1 MKRVPALLLVL
12 LLLAGCQGPTEPV
25 RTPVSPA
32 VEPVVSAPAEE
43 DVPEETPAEVP
54 PREPE
59 PVVPAAQEPGGEPYV
74 PQAETASPAET
85 STLTIYAGSVS
96 RSVEA
101 VYYEN
106 QLRGGDSPISF
117 SLYYDETRF
126 EPVFVS
132 NAYRFLPLP
141 EPAEEPA
148 EAETEEETEEEA
160 EPPAGEEASEEDK
173 EDGEDGEEAEEPPAP
188 IPPMER
194 LTYMEVSLINGTTAA
209 ALSPTLLDGYLDFT
223 DIEFTAYARVGAQ
236 RLEAGRVSAGND
248 VQHVEAY
255 LFNVQGGVVVVVL
268 SGEES
273 TEEDF
278 LWFRAMLSSLRLF

>member
-1 MKRVPALLLVL
+1 MKTLKRPTALLLAL
-12 LLLAGCQGPTEPV
+12 LLALLSAGCQGPPEPAPAAELPEPVKTVTEPV
-25 RTPVSPA
+25 
-32 VEPVVSAPAEE
+32 EEGPAEE
-43 DVPEETPAEVP
+43 TPVETL
-54 PREPE
+54 PREPD
-59 PVVPAAQEPGGEPYV
+59 PVIPASQEPSGEPYV
-74 PQAETASPAET
+74 PQAEAAAPAD
-85 STLTIYAGSVS
+85 SITLTIFAGSGN
-96 RSVEA
+96 RSAEA

-106 QLRGGDSPISF
+106 QLRGGDSPIFF

-141 EPAEEPA
+141 EPAEEPG
-148 EAETEEETEEEA
+148 EAEPEEEEA
-160 EPPAGEEASEEDK
+160 GLLSEEEPEEAV
-173 EDGEDGEEAEEPPAP
+173 EEAEEEPAS

-194 LTYMEVSLINGTTAA
+194 LTYLEVSLINGTTAA
-209 ALSPTLLDGYLDFT
+209 ALSPTLIDGYLDFT

-248 VQHVEAY
+248 EQHVEAY

-268 SGEES
+268 SGEDT

-278 LWFRAMLSSLRLF
+278 LWFRAMLSTLRLF